1 MWRILCTICV
11 TSLWIQRNRVVHQG
25 GRVSQ
30 ESSVREF
37 RQAAGRHLRALAKR
51 ERRKPHTMVQGIRL
65 LLCLDMYDCP
75 LHETPQQVV
84 SHVRPPGSLQTPAL
98 ISWLRTYQTSCI

>member
-1 MWRILCTICV
+1 VR
-11 TSLWIQRNRVVHQG
+11 QG

-37 RQAAGRHLRALAKR
+37 RQAAGQHLRALAKR
-51 ERRKPHTMVQGIRL
+51 KRSKPHTMVQGTRL

-84 SHVRPPGSLQTPAL
+84 GHVRPPGSLQTPAL
-98 ISWLRTYQTSCI
+98 ISWLRTYQTSCT